1 MTQQKNITI
10 IGPSRRF
17 LSGVGYYGYYT
28 IHLSNALSEFFKVKA
43 ILFRKMLPKK
53 LFPGWR
59 RVGEDLTKIGFSEC
73 SLLVIF
79 PNSPPL

>member
-1 MTQQKNITI
+1 MTQQKNIAI

-17 LSGVGYYGYYT
+17 LSGVGYYT
-28 IHLSNALSEFFKVKA
+28 IRLSNALSEFFKVKA